1 MTATAQPLVSLRSH
15 ASRAPWSLGELASL
29 ADRLLAAAGRAPDRP
44 TSERTVRFYV
54 SRAVVQG
61 PFGRGPGSAWGY
73 PHLVELLAARLAQQ
87 AGESLDTIALRRGA
101 LAPDAL
107 ESWTADALGAPLPPP
122 LEPVQEGH
130 DPVLDEWARVVLVPG
145 AELHLAQSHPLR
157 RDPARLG
164 LLLDQ
169 LRHALSPS
177 PEDG

>member
-15 ASRAPWSLGELASL
+15 ASGAPWSLGELAAL
-29 ADRLLAAAGRAPDRP
+29 ADRLLIAAGHAPDRP

-54 SRAVVQG
+54 SRAVVQA

-87 AGESLDTIALRRGA
+87 AGESLDAIALRRGECTT
-101 LAPDAL
+101 DEL
-107 ESWTADALGAPLPPP
+107 ESWTADALGAPLPLPG
-122 LEPVQEGH
+122 EPVREISG
-130 DPVLDEWARVVLVPG
+130 PSLDEWCRVVLAPG

-157 RDPARLG
+157 CDPARLG
-164 LLLDQ
+164 LVLDQ